1 VNLRLLKA
9 RQTKYAAY
17 VTVYVLVVVVI
28 LVIANT
34 LANRHDKS
42 YDTTANKRYSL
53 SPQTQKIVKDLKQD
67 ATITYFD
74 QGTRFSQARDLLDQ
88 YAHLSPKV
96 HVEYVD
102 VIKKPELARAAGITS
117 AGTAVVQVG
126 NKKEQAK
133 SLTEEGV
140 TGAFIRDLKNNA
152 RTVCFLTGSGE
163 HQIDQA
169 GQSGYSD
176 LKNVLAKDEYTSKS
190 VSLIGQTE
198 VPQDC
203 TVLVIGGP
211 TKNYQQTEVDAIKKY
226 VESGGRAF
234 FMLDPPL
241 KMGHSEIAEND
252 ALSNLLESWGV
263 TLDKDL
269 VLDPLGQVVGLNQ
282 EWAVVTSYDPHPIVN
297 ELKGTATA
305 FPGTR
310 SLAVKSTD
318 KTNVE
323 KLFDSSRA
331 SMGIAKLNSPRIDV
345 NDPDNKKG
353 PLPIAAAGTY
363 NTGKEN
369 VQGRFVVVGSS
380 TWATDAA
387 LGFNGNADLASNAV
401 NWLASDEDLIS
412 IRPKD
417 PDNRRI
423 TMTARQFLWVRTASQ
438 FLFPLAA
445 VIAGVSV
452 WWKRR

>member
-1 VNLRLLKA
+1 
-9 RQTKYAAY
+9 
-17 VTVYVLVVVVI
+17 
-28 LVIANT
+28 
-34 LANRHDKS
+34 
-42 YDTTANKRYSL
+42 
-53 SPQTQKIVKDLKQD
+53 
-67 ATITYFD
+67 
-74 QGTRFSQARDLLDQ
+74 
-88 YAHLSPKV
+88 
-96 HVEYVD
+96 
-102 VIKKPELARAAGITS
+102 
-117 AGTAVVQVG
+117 
-126 NKKEQAK
+126 
-133 SLTEEGV
+133 V

-269 VLDPLGQVVGLNQ
+269 VLDPLGQVVGLSQ